1 MALNRN
7 YLLLL
12 TGFGISNLGNWIYLI
27 ALNLS
32 VWHLTHSPAAVS
44 GLFIVG
50 PVVRIFC
57 NFFAGTF
64 IDRHNKRRIIIWS
77 DIVRGIIVCLMPFA
91 QSVWLIYLFI
101 GIANIASCFFAPSST
116 VLIAKLVNDQDKQR
130 FNAINSTIGSGSF
143 MLGPALAGIIIGATN
158 TSVAMWINGL
168 SFFVCAWLIF
178 LLPNTEHVRDEERE
192 RITVH
197 LIWKDFKHVWEYCR
211 KKLPYL
217 LFFIFY
223 SLALMIA
230 FALDSQEMTFIKQYL
245 LASDSLYGIT
255 VTMAGVG
262 AILGGVMAAAATKR
276 FSYSLYIGCGLT
288 LTLFSYFSFYASHSI
303 LFAVISLMA
312 LGFCMA
318 FSNTG
323 YDTFFQK
330 TIPINLM
337 GRFSST
343 LSLVQ
348 SILQITFTFCIG
360 MLAEWWTVQAVALI
374 FSSIGI
380 MLALSLFF
388 IILRN
393 TSYFAFEKQI

>member
-50 PVVRIFC
+50 PVARILC

-64 IDRHNKRRIIIWS
+64 IDRHNKRRIITWS

-116 VLIAKLVNDQDKQR
+116 FLIAKLVNDKDKQR

-158 TSVAMWINGL
+158 TSVAMWVNGL

-178 LLPNTEHVRDEERE
+178 LLPNTEHVTDEERE

-197 LIWKDFKHVWEYCR
+197 LIWEDLKHVWVYCR
-211 KKLPYL
+211 EKLYYL
-217 LFFIFY
+217 IFFIIY
-223 SLALMIA
+223 SFALMIA
-230 FALDSQEMTFIKQYL
+230 FSLDSQEMTFIKEQL
-245 LASDSLYGIT
+245 LASDRLYGFI
-255 VTMAGVG
+255 VTMAGIG
-262 AILGGVMAAAATKR
+262 AIIGGVMAAAAAKR

-303 LFAVISLMA
+303 HVAVISLMA

-330 TIPINLM
+330 TIPTNLM

-343 LSLVQ
+343 LSLGQ

-360 MLAEWWTVQAVALI
+360 LFAEWWSVQAVALI

-393 TSYFAFEKQI
+393 TSHFAFEKQI

>member
-1 MALNRN
+1 MTINKN

-12 TGFGISNLGNWIYLI
+12 SGFGISNLGNWIYLI

-50 PVVRIFC
+50 PVARIFC

-64 IDRHNKRRIIIWS
+64 IDRHNKRLIIIWS

-101 GIANIASCFFAPSST
+101 AIANSASCFFAPNST
-116 VLIAKLVNDQDKQR
+116 FLIAKLVNDKDKQR
-130 FNAINSTIGSGSF
+130 FNAINSTISSGSF
-143 MLGPALAGIIIGATN
+143 MLGPALAGVIIGATN
-158 TSVAMWINGL
+158 TSVAMWINGI
-168 SFFVCAWLIF
+168 SFFICAWLIF

-245 LASDSLYGIT
+245 LASDSQYGIT

-262 AILGGVMAAAATKR
+262 AILGGGMAAAAAKR

-288 LTLFSYFSFYASHSI
+288 LTLFSYFSFYSSHSI
-303 LFAVISLMA
+303 RFAVISLML

-330 TIPINLM
+330 TIPTNLM

-393 TSYFAFEKQI
+393 TSHFAFEKQI